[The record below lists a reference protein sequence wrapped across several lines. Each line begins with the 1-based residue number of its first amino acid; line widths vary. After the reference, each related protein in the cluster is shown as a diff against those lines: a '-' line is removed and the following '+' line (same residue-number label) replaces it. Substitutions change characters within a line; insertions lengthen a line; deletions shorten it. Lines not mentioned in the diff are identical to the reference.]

1 MAESDLDFAIDEI
14 NREQD
19 RAEAAEKQVAELE
32 ATLLSSEW
40 REAVMEREHEIEA
53 QKQRVAE
60 LEKELE
66 YLKSVTYCAYCGQEF
81 PLDDEAATKVDEHI
95 QICDAHPL
103 AVAKKRV
110 AELEELLS
118 DRETDLGF
126 EYDRGNDMEKRVT
139 ELEDALE
146 EVRDLA
152 RTGTPPA
159 AYGMTSLAE
168 WEHYKINRVAGM
180 ADFAIN
186 K

>member
-1 MAESDLDFAIDEI
+1 MIDDQWLEAANCVI
-14 NREQD
+14 KRMREQLD
-19 RAEAAEKQVAELE
+19 TARTASAAWKASAKFHRRHEEAAEQ
-32 ATLLSSEW
+32 
-40 REAVMEREHEIEA
+40 
-53 QKQRVAE
+53 
-60 LEKELE
+60 
-66 YLKSVTYCAYCGQEF
+66 
-81 PLDDEAATKVDEHI
+81 
-95 QICDAHPL
+95 
-103 AVAKKRV
+103 RV